1 MTTTKAR
8 SYECWEEHG
17 MFWCRCTKCGR
28 VVQGKYEDRGTGKQV
43 WYDTEHECKEEAG
56 HGAG

>member
-1 MTTTKAR
+1 
-8 SYECWEEHG
+8 

-43 WYDTEHECKEEAG
+43 WYDTEHECKAAEQEADDD
-56 HGAG
+56 AR